1 MMKHID
7 IDNWKRKKHFE
18 FFSAMDYP
26 QFSLCADVDVTVT
39 REYVK
44 KNAVS
49 FFKAVLYMAT
59 SAANEVPE
67 LRQRIRGKKVVEH
80 DAVHPSFTMLGE
92 NEIFSYCFVEYCGDF
107 SEFAKRTAMA
117 MKKTEENPGIENPER
132 DDLLYIT
139 SIPWVSFTNIT
150 HPIHMH
156 PADSVPRISWGKF
169 YKRGDNLLMPV
180 SLQAHHALVDG
191 LHSGRFYSGL
201 QEKLDNPGEVL
212 K

>member
-1 MMKHID
+1 MKSID
-7 IDNWKRKKHFE
+7 IDKWKRKKHFE

-26 QFSLCADVDVTVT
+26 HFALCADVDVAALCG
-39 REYVK
+39 YVK
-44 KNAVS
+44 TNGIS
-49 FFKAVLYMAT
+49 FFKAVLHMVS

-80 DAVHPSFTMLGE
+80 DAVHPSFTMLME
-92 NEIFSYCFVEYCGDF
+92 NEIFSYCFVEYTESF
-107 SEFAKRTAMA
+107 AEFNQRIVKAM
-117 MKKTEENPGIENPER
+117 ENTVKNPAIDNPENR

-169 YKRGDNLLMPV
+169 YKSAGNILMPV

-191 LHSGRFYSGL
+191 LHSGRFYGKL
-201 QEKLDNPGEVL
+201 QDKLNNPGEVL

>member
-1 MMKHID
+1 MKNID

-44 KNAVS
+44 KNSAS
-49 FFKAVLYMAT
+49 FFKAVLYMVT
-59 SAANEVPE
+59 SAANAVPE

-80 DAVHPSFTMLGE
+80 DAVHPSFTMLME
-92 NEIFSYCFVEYCGDF
+92 NEIFSYCFVEY
-107 SEFAKRTAMA
+107 SEGFAGFEKRTAEA
-117 MKKTEENPGIENPER
+117 MGNTEKNPGIDDPNR

-156 PADSVPRISWGKF
+156 PTDSVPRISWGKF

-191 LHSGRFYSGL
+191 LHSGRFYAAL
-201 QEKLDNPGEVL
+201 QEKLNNPAAVL

>member
-1 MMKHID
+1 MKYID

-49 FFKAVLYMAT
+49 FFKAVLYMV
-59 SAANEVPE
+59 SAAANDVPE

-80 DAVHPSFTMLGE
+80 DAVHPSFTMLME
-92 NEIFSYCFVEYCGDF
+92 NEIFSYCFVEYSGGF
-107 SEFAKRTAMA
+107 SEFEKRTAEA
-117 MKKTEENPGIENPER
+117 MENTEKNPGIEDPER

-191 LHSGRFYSGL
+191 LHSGRFYNGL
-201 QEKLDNPGEVL
+201 QEKLNNPGEVL